1 MSNLAILLLAAGASK
16 RMGSPKQL
24 LPWGETHLIEH
35 QINSLRLLQLPLY
48 VVLGANAEEIS
59 KVITHKKELCICENK
74 DWSKGMGHSIA
85 FGVSEILSQSPSVEG
100 ILIALVD
107 QPFITSAHYLRLIN
121 HFLTNKETIIV
132 SESKEGYWSPPVLF
146 GKKEFSKLQQLEG
159 DEGAMK
165 IITSQKEK
173 VQAILCKT
181 NLADMDTPE
190 AYRKLRKDH

>member
-1 MSNLAILLLAAGASK
+1 M
-16 RMGSPKQL
+16 
-24 LPWGETHLIEH
+24 
-35 QINSLRLLQLPLY
+35 IN
-48 VVLGANAEEIS
+48 N
-59 KVITHKKELCICENK
+59 
-74 DWSKGMGHSIA
+74 
-85 FGVSEILSQSPSVEG
+85 
-100 ILIALVD
+100 
-107 QPFITSAHYLRLIN
+107 
-121 HFLTNKETIIV
+121 IV

-181 NLADMDTPE
+181 SLADMDTPE

>member
-100 ILIALVD
+100 ILIALVNFELPKKGCLND
-107 QPFITSAHYLRLIN
+107 GRRFEQM
-121 HFLTNKETIIV
+121 
-132 SESKEGYWSPPVLF
+132 VL
-146 GKKEFSKLQQLEG
+146 EISR
-159 DEGAMK
+159 
-165 IITSQKEK
+165 
-173 VQAILCKT
+173 
-181 NLADMDTPE
+181 
-190 AYRKLRKDH
+190 YRA